1 MGIVTTFTN
10 QKGGCGKTVTISSVA
25 RCLYILKK
33 AKILLIDLDPQRNLD
48 MALGMQVPRTDTETP
63 TLYHVLTGRASLK
76 DVIVHGDFCDLAP
89 ASNQMYGW
97 SIQSGLS
104 KEEYLEH
111 RNDPDWLLAAL
122 AERFSPEYE
131 AQVSYRYTH
140 LIEEQVKTV
149 IDDYDY
155 VLIDTNPSLSLLTL
169 NGINAARLP
178 GSGLVI
184 PCFCEE
190 SSREA
195 LAELRDTQM
204 VLNANSDQPIS
215 IFGILLTKYEGKTR
229 VAKRYERYFK
239 HMAKSIGT
247 IVFDQKIRS
256 SVSVKEYVEAGMDL
270 ISYDPGCNASL
281 DYMEFTKE
289 LLKRIEKLEGKRKNG

>member
-1 MGIVTTFTN
+1 MVICFTN
-10 QKGGCGKTVTISSVA
+10 QKGGCGKTVTCSSVA
-25 RCLYILKK
+25 RCLHILKK

-48 MALGMQVPRTDTETP
+48 MTLGVEVARTDLETK
-63 TLYHVLTGRASLK
+63 TLYDVLAGKAALK
-76 DVIVHGDFCDLAP
+76 DVIIHGEFCDLAP

-97 SIQSGLS
+97 GIPSVLS
-104 KEEYLEH
+104 TEEYVEH
-111 RNDPDWLLAAL
+111 RNDRDWLLATL
-122 AERFSPEYE
+122 TERFSPEYT
-131 AQVSYRYTH
+131 AQTSYRYTH

-155 VLIDTNPSLSLLTL
+155 ILIDTNPSLSLLTL

-178 GSGLVI
+178 NSGLII

-204 VLNANSDQPIS
+204 VLNANSERTIR

-229 VAKRYERYFK
+229 VARRYEKYFK
-239 HMAKSIGT
+239 HMAKSMGT
-247 IVFDQKIRS
+247 IVFDQKIRQ
-256 SVSVKEYVEAGMDL
+256 SVSVKEYVEAGTDL
-270 ISYDPGCNASL
+270 ISYDPTCNASL

-289 LLKRIEKLEGKRKNG
+289 LLKRIKELEGK